1 MTELA
6 QTMTVDAPT
15 REWDRREVQVG
26 LLFGSIVATAIAGLI
41 VSLAYPVSG
50 DAGFFSYSAIAAD
63 PSFYW
68 VFLTL
73 AGVNL
78 ALAVVPV
85 ALAAVLLAPL
95 RGWRWVT
102 AGFPIALVGA
112 SLYAV
117 AVGGWAMVTYFAAG
131 SVGLDPSAGAALIAS
146 INSDAAHSLA
156 PAAAGALLVTIA
168 ALVISVGLWRSH
180 NVPKW
185 VIVLG
190 VVGSFIT
197 FILPTSG
204 IVGVVVETPQ
214 ALSSVLIG
222 WYAWRHVREHAPRV

>member
-1 MTELA
+1 MEAHAMTELA
-6 QTMTVDAPT
+6 QTLKVDAPT

-26 LLFGSIVATAIAGLI
+26 LLFGSIVATSIVGLI
-41 VSLAYPVSG
+41 VSLVFPVSG
-50 DAGFFSYSAIAAD
+50 DGGLFSYRAIAAD

-68 VFLTL
+68 VFFTLT
-73 AGVNL
+73 GVNL
-78 ALAVVPV
+78 ALAIVPV
-85 ALAAVLLAPL
+85 ALAAVLLAPA
-95 RGWRWVT
+95 RGWRWVI

-131 SVGLDPSAGAALIAS
+131 SAGLDPSAGAALIAS
-146 INSDAAHSLA
+146 VNADTAHSLA
-156 PAAAGALLVTIA
+156 PAAAGGLIVAIA
-168 ALVISVGLWRSH
+168 VLVISVGLWRSH

-190 VVGSFIT
+190 IVGAIIT

-222 WYAWRHVREHAPRV
+222 WYAWRFVHR